1 MRKITIVSTK
11 IDGKVELNSSATTWG
26 ELKPEL
32 TNNNISISDMKVMEK
47 DSKMTLDSDSAV
59 LPTGDV
65 ILFLTPGKVKSG
77 NDEINAHQDAMVA
90 KLLAV
95 RDSI

>member
-11 IDGKVELNSSATTWG
+11 IDGKKELNSSATTWG

-32 TNNNISISDMKVMEK
+32 ENNGISISDMKVMEK
-47 DSKMTLDSDSAV
+47 VSKMTLDSDAAM

-77 NDEINAHQDAMVA
+77 SDEITAHQEAMVA
-90 KLLAV
+90 KLRAL